1 MKGVLSVIERRTK
14 DMKTFIGKPQEKEN
28 FEYFGLNGRIIL
40 IRILKIAWGCGM
52 DSFGSQY
59 GPMAGSCC
67 SDKKNAVFLY
77 KWEIS
82 GLSETALVSQE

>member
-67 SDKKNAVFLY
+67 SDKKMLCSFINGKFLGY
-77 KWEIS
+77 
-82 GLSETALVSQE
+82 LRQP